1 MHTSYLTKPHL
12 EVLMPCN
19 TIIILFLHTF
29 GVFSAGLPDVVEKSN
44 RKIVLLET
52 IKIYLKGVSHNI

>member
-1 MHTSYLTKPHL
+1 
-12 EVLMPCN
+12 MPRN
-19 TIIILFLHTF
+19 TIITPFLRTF

>member
-1 MHTSYLTKPHL
+1 
-12 EVLMPCN
+12 MPCN

>member
-12 EVLMPCN
+12 EVLMPRN
-19 TIIILFLHTF
+19 TIITPFLRTF